1 MVDGLSLD
9 IEEKTFFALVG
20 ESGCGKTTTLKMI
33 NRLIEPTR
41 GDIWV
46 DNKKT
51 SDHDAIELRRQVG
64 YVFQGIGLFPHMT
77 VEENIGV
84 VPKLLGWDK
93 GKIDARIDF
102 LLDVVGLGS
111 KEFLAK
117 YPRQMSGGQRQ
128 RIGFARALA
137 GKPSVLLMD
146 EPFGAL
152 DPVTRESLQ
161 NEVLEIHKRLELTT
175 VMVTHDMAEAL
186 LLADKIAVMHEGKI
200 LQVGTPPELLR
211 SPKTPYIEQLLS
223 TPKAQAKKIT
233 AMMNEAGQS

>member
-1 MVDGLSLD
+1 MD

-33 NRLIEPTR
+33 NRLIEPSQ
-41 GDIWV
+41 GEVWV
-46 DNKKT
+46 DNKNT
-51 SDHDAIELRRQVG
+51 SKHDAIDLRRQVG

-77 VEENIGV
+77 VGENIGV
-84 VPKLLGWDK
+84 VPKLLGWDVAK
-93 GKIDARIDF
+93 TEKRIDF
-102 LLDVVGLGS
+102 LLDIVGLGS
-111 KEFLAK
+111 KEYLAK
-117 YPRQMSGGQRQ
+117 YPREMSGGQRQ

-161 NEVLEIHKRLELTT
+161 HEVLAIHKRLELTT

-186 LLADKIAVMHEGKI
+186 LLADRIGVMRDGKI
-200 LQVGTPPELLR
+200 LQVGTPSELLH
-211 SPKTPYIEQLLS
+211 SPKNDYIEKLLS
-223 TPKAQAKKIT
+223 TPKAQARKIT
-233 AMMNEAGQS
+233 AMMKTVGNG